1 MHTFICICLCV
12 YAEANRNVRWVRMMH
27 WNRSKVEKE
36 QKDTHRKHEQKR
48 KKPGRRIRHPCN
60 EKTHCEQQKCYR
72 SSNSLTHII
81 QCILGFSLYFEPTT
95 QQQQALKTSS
105 SLPYYK
111 FSMYCEYVAV
121 LSSAQKTIQYI
132 AFFFLSFSLL
142 AFGWEQ
148 MRKPSQTVFGPI
160 LRQLRPLPVY
170 EWVKR
175 SKSFVCMC
183 MRVFWVHRNI
193 VGSAAFFRAGNRV
206 SNARYAYAVLHM
218 PEKQNKN
225 HRIHAEHTILYIYV
239 YNIIITIVIIF
250 MDWKEVEKV
259 WLVRSRLCLD
269 SHRMPIDY
277 AQSLV
282 QLYMVLHVHA
292 YICICVKLTYSFSH
306 FSLCTVLRF
315 SLCPCV

>member
-132 AFFFLSFSLL
+132 AFFFFHFPCLRLDENRCESRVKPFSGL
-142 AFGWEQ
+142 F
-148 MRKPSQTVFGPI
+148 
-160 LRQLRPLPVY
+160 
-170 EWVKR
+170 
-175 SKSFVCMC
+175 C
-183 MRVFWVHRNI
+183 
-193 VGSAAFFRAGNRV
+193 GNFDRC
-206 SNARYAYAVLHM
+206 RYM
-218 PEKQNKN
+218 SESS
-225 HRIHAEHTILYIYV
+225 
-239 YNIIITIVIIF
+239 
-250 MDWKEVEKV
+250 EV
-259 WLVRSRLCLD
+259 SRLCVCVCVYFGFIEILSD
-269 SHRMPIDY
+269 RLHFFEQATESRTPDM
-277 AQSLV
+277 LM
-282 QLYMVLHVHA
+282 LY
-292 YICICVKLTYSFSH
+292 CICQRNKTKIIAYMRNILYCTYMCTTLLLLLLLFSWIE
-306 FSLCTVLRF
+306 RR
-315 SLCPCV
+315 